1 MGESGCS
8 THPAASGPAPA
19 TPSAAIASK
28 MRPDAQPHPSSHQRP
43 LPRSPQKPRSQS
55 RAEPCP
61 RQRAFAFE
69 AAGQLGKLP
78 GLIGGKPGI
87 REGFVVSRPSHSL
100 RRVANASGL
109 SLTNAIEWG
118 F

>member
-28 MRPDAQPHPSSHQRP
+28 VRPEPAYAAT
-43 LPRSPQKPRSQS
+43 RSRNL
-55 RAEPCP
+55 P

-78 GLIGGKPGI
+78 GLLGGKPGI

-100 RRVANASGL
+100 RREANAAGL